1 MCYSNRKPGI
11 SEEIMRSTFPRT
23 CLSIVALLVA
33 SILCLAARAA
43 ESVGRAEVVNGT
55 VTATLDA
62 QTRTLSKGDPVY
74 QGDQLATAADGA
86 LMVIFRDETKF
97 VLWHNTRMNVEQF
110 ADRQGEEGF
119 SARIVKGAFRF
130 VSGLVA
136 KRKPSA
142 MQVKLAATA
151 TIGIR
156 GTHVGG
162 EIEGESATVVLLEP
176 EDEPRATAITVF
188 NDFGRVDITEPGYGT
203 NVPDAHSP
211 PSPVQ
216 RMRLRNI
223 ENLMHIMQSIQRTN
237 LPHPAPH
244 PNIR

>member
-1 MCYSNRKPGI
+1 
-11 SEEIMRSTFPRT
+11 MRTGFGKSFI
-23 CLSIVALLVA
+23 LSF
-33 SILCLAARAA
+33 LAACVLCFAVQAA
-43 ESVGRAEVVNGT
+43 EPVGQAEVVNGT
-55 VTATLDA
+55 VTAILGTE
-62 QTRTLSKGDPVY
+62 TRTLSKGDPVY
-74 QGDQLATAADGA
+74 EGDQLATGDDGA
-86 LMVIFRDETKF
+86 LVVIFRDETKF
-97 VLWHNTRMNVEQF
+97 VLWHNTRMNVEHF
-110 ADRQGEEGF
+110 ADKQGEEGL
-119 SARIVKGAFRF
+119 STRIIKGAFRF

-156 GTHVGG
+156 GTHVAG
-162 EIEGESATVVLLEP
+162 ELEGESASVVLMEP
-176 EDEPRATAITVF
+176 EGEPKATAITVF
-188 NDFGRVDITEPGYGT
+188 NDYGSVDITEPGFGT

-237 LPHPAPH
+237 LPHPAPR
-244 PNIR
+244 PQIR